1 MKITLLSS
9 VHVLGYRSLILYLHG
24 MHCFQ
29 CKHMPSI
36 LPVICLVRTGIDI
49 KRAGSFRLRSSAKT
63 LFRKPSPRH
72 SP

>member
-29 CKHMPSI
+29 CRHMKVVSVNSMPLI
-36 LPVICLVRTGIDI
+36 GAVICLVRSGIDI
-49 KRAGSFRLRSSAKT
+49 KRL
-63 LFRKPSPRH
+63 
-72 SP
+72 